1 MKTIG
6 KIRMERLLEINKY
19 NLLFIIMFCLFSCHS
34 VKCEQENVQYD
45 SVTQKNVYI
54 YVERMPEY
62 NGGKVAFLN
71 DFSKNFQYTFSE
83 NEDIKTK
90 LQVQFVIDD
99 KGHLIGARI
108 YNKTMDELS
117 NFEKSG
123 LKALNLMQDW
133 QAGMHNNKLVNV
145 LITMTIHIDLNN

>member
-71 DFSKNFQYTFSE
+71 DFSKNFQYTFS
-83 NEDIKTK
+83 KTK
-90 LQVQFVIDD
+90 
-99 KGHLIGARI
+99 I
-108 YNKTMDELS
+108 YKQNC
-117 NFEKSG
+117 NFNS
-123 LKALNLMQDW
+123 LLMIKD
-133 QAGMHNNKLVNV
+133 
-145 LITMTIHIDLNN
+145 I